1 MAART
6 RQGVY
11 STAQNQFPSFGG
23 FMRSR
28 LATVLSLAAFTLL
41 IGASRS
47 SAQATQTICKDGSK
61 SAVSG
66 RGACASHG
74 GVDGKATEA
83 ARKSAEEARK
93 AAKKSADESRK
104 AAKKA
109 EKKDEPA
116 PMVKCTDGAMSKP
129 GRG

>member
-1 MAART
+1 
-6 RQGVY
+6 
-11 STAQNQFPSFGG
+11 
-23 FMRSR
+23 MRSR

-83 ARKSAEEARK
+83 ARKSAEDARK
-93 AAKKSADESRK
+93 AAKKSADEARK
-104 AAKKA
+104 AEKKA
-109 EKKDEPA
+109 EKAEKKAETA

-129 GRG
+129 GRGACSGHGGVAKKTAKPKK